1 MEFHQLRYVCAI
13 ADTGNFSRA
22 AERCQIAQPSLS
34 QQVLKLEEE
43 LGTKL
48 FDRLGRSIRLT
59 EAGRAFIPRARAI
72 LEQMEA
78 ARSSA
83 ADQNTDLRGSVA
95 VGVIPTVAPYL
106 IPNYAARFAKRYPD
120 AKLRIVEETTSV
132 LVEGLRDLS
141 IDLAILALPLRHK
154 ELELFPIRTE
164 PLFAALSTHHPRASA
179 KSLALKDLRG
189 ESFVMLRDGHCF
201 RDLSIAT
208 CTRAR
213 ITPHIAFESGQFS
226 SLLGMVAAGVGV
238 SLVPEMAIDRNV
250 ACRYVRLSDP
260 QATRTIVTAVV
271 RGRSFNR
278 VQQAFISGIRGL
290 TLPIAARSNS
300 VEGKV
305 GEKLGRKVL
314 SVSGTSRRDENP

>member
-1 MEFHQLRYVCAI
+1 MEVHQLRYVCAI

-22 AERCQIAQPSLS
+22 AERCQVAQPSLS

-43 LGTKL
+43 LGVKL

-59 EAGRAFIPRARAI
+59 EAGRAFIPRARVI

-83 ADQNTDLRGSVA
+83 ADKNADLRGSVA

-106 IPNYAARFAKRYPD
+106 MPSYTADFAKRYPD
-120 AKLRIVEETTSV
+120 AKIRIVEETTSV

-141 IDLAILALPLRHK
+141 IDVAILALPLRHK
-154 ELELFPIRTE
+154 DLELFPIRTE
-164 PLFAALSTHHPRASA
+164 PLFAVLRRDHPRASA

-201 RDLSIAT
+201 RDLSINT
-208 CTRAR
+208 CARAR

-226 SLLGMVAAGVGV
+226 SLLGMVAAGIGV
-238 SLVPEMAIDRNV
+238 SLIPEMAIDHN
-250 ACRYVRLSDP
+250 AGCRYVRLSDT
-260 QATRTIVTAVV
+260 QATRTIVAAVLH
-271 RGRSFNR
+271 GRSFNR
-278 VQQAFISGIRGL
+278 VQQAFLSGIQ
-290 TLPIAARSNS
+290 S
-300 VEGKV
+300 K
-305 GEKLGRKVL
+305 GR
-314 SVSGTSRRDENP
+314 

>member
-1 MEFHQLRYVCAI
+1 MEVHQLRYVCAI

-34 QQVLKLEEE
+34 QQVLKLEED
-43 LGTKL
+43 LGAKL

-72 LEQMEA
+72 LEQMDA

-83 ADQNTDLRGSVA
+83 ADKNADLRGSVA

-106 IPNYAARFAKRYPD
+106 MPTYTAAFREKISRRETAHRGRNHFGAGRRLARSLDRRGHSRAAAAPQGSGIISDSHRAAVRRAAAK
-120 AKLRIVEETTSV
+120 I
-132 LVEGLRDLS
+132 
-141 IDLAILALPLRHK
+141 
-154 ELELFPIRTE
+154 IRA
-164 PLFAALSTHHPRASA
+164 PSA

-201 RDLSIAT
+201 RDLSMDT

-213 ITPHIAFESGQFS
+213 ITPNIAFESGQFS

-238 SLVPEMAIDRNV
+238 SLVPEMAIDRN
-250 ACRYVRLSDP
+250 AGCRYVRLSDP
-260 QATRTIVTAVV
+260 KPR
-271 RGRSFNR
+271 
-278 VQQAFISGIRGL
+278 
-290 TLPIAARSNS
+290 ARSS
-300 VEGKV
+300 
-305 GEKLGRKVL
+305 
-314 SVSGTSRRDENP
+314 PP